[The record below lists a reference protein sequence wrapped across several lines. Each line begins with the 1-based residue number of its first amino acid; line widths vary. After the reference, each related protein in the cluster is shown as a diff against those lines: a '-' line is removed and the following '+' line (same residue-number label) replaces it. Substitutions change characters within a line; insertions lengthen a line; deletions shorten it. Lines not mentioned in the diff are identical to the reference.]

1 MNEIVRLKHWQVFSI
16 IGVGYIMS
24 YVLPTTNFKIGN
36 ITSIELAAIVT
47 TITLFLLFFWTLTI
61 GLFLNSIT
69 KNTYHFKNWIL
80 ILAIFS
86 CILGYTYLNLQRLK
100 LANDF
105 FPFWVGSVST
115 LLTFWGLYYSFYQVA
130 KSLKSIELN
139 REARFS
145 ECIIDAIILFALP
158 IGVWFIQPR
167 VNRIL
172 RAVEQIE
179 NEIKTQQD
187 EATNP

>member
-61 GLFLNSIT
+61 GLFLNSIA

-105 FPFWVGSVST
+105 LPFWVSSVST

-145 ECIIDAIILFALP
+145 ECIIDAITLFALP

>member
-1 MNEIVRLKHWQVFSI
+1 MKEIIRLKHWQVFSI
-16 IGVGYIMS
+16 IAIGYILS
-24 YVLPTTNFKIGN
+24 YVLPTTNFKIGSL
-36 ITSIELAAIVT
+36 TSIELAAIAT
-47 TITLFLLFFWTLTI
+47 IITLFLLFFWTLTI
-61 GLFLNSIT
+61 GLYLNSVT
-69 KNTYHFKNWIL
+69 KNKYHFKNWIL

-105 FPFWVGSVST
+105 FPFWMGSIST

-130 KSLKSIELN
+130 KSLKSIELG

-145 ECIIDAIILFALP
+145 ECIIDAITLFALP

-172 RAVEQIE
+172 TDFEQIE
-179 NEIKTQQD
+179 NEIKMKQNK
-187 EATNP
+187 ATNP